1 MNILDYRGTNISAD
15 NFVEL
20 INNIRKANKNQWYG
34 FAGNVE
40 GKEVIVK
47 GIGTWL
53 QQFAVGDL
61 YQPSG
66 MDIPV
71 RDFLE
76 NLRRPFQK

>member
-1 MNILDYRGTNISAD
+1 MEILDYKGTVIDAEH
-15 NFVEL
+15 FVTL
-20 INNIRKANKNQWYG
+20 INNARKANKNEWYG

-53 QQFAVGDL
+53 QRFAVGDL
-61 YQPSG
+61 YQPGG